1 MKTIKTLLLA
11 TVLLP
16 LTAMAQDKKKTIEV
30 PDWMANLTERI
41 QFNGYAQAGYT
52 WRNQDGK
59 NTNTLDVKRT
69 LLWAKARITDR
80 WSFLF
85 MHDFSSVVQEFYT
98 DYRVSND
105 KALSVRF
112 GQFKNSFSLENPLSP
127 TKMELIDVYSQG
139 VTYLS
144 GCGSDPL
151 YGVQYG
157 RDLGLMLYGNLF
169 QNHLYYEMAVMQG
182 QGINIKDKNNQ
193 KDVILR
199 LDYRPVDNFRIVT
212 SGQLGT
218 GHAVAE
224 SKYNPTIAKDE
235 DYKRNRWSAGA
246 EWKSH
251 VAGVDYWKNRAA
263 SVHGEVLGGKDGDV
277 KSIGAYV
284 TGCVPV
290 CDALDVVGSVDYFN
304 YNTDAKMKQTNVTL
318 GLQHWFY
325 RLCRVQLQYTLS
337 CPDHMAVADNPDNK
351 TYGTLQAQVQ
361 VGF

>member
-112 GQFKNSFSLENPLSP
+112 GQFK
-127 TKMELIDVYSQG
+127 IDVYSQG

-235 DYKRNRWSAGA
+235 DYKRNLLLLLL
-246 EWKSH
+246 
-251 VAGVDYWKNRAA
+251 YL
-263 SVHGEVLGGKDGDV
+263 GEVLGGKDGDV